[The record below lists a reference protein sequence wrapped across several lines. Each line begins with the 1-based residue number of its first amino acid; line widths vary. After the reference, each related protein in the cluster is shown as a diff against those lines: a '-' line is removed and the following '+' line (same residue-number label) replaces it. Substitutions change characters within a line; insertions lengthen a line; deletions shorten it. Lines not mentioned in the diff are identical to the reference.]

1 LKRDPHAKSINE
13 FQRAKMLR
21 NVNKNR
27 SVTGAGSPDKRWRD
41 QGARDRV
48 KSIMWLGILL
58 SITLL
63 SPNQGL
69 GRIYIDIDRPSIQ
82 RIQIAIADFKNHS
95 DQKEHPELTTV
106 LPGVISNDLDLS
118 GYFSPMDKAAFL
130 EDNHSSFSP
139 GSIRFKDW
147 SVIGA
152 ELLLKGRY
160 TCIGRSLEVEAM
172 LFDVFS
178 GRQILSRR
186 LLGKIKKYRYLM
198 HRLGNEIIYLLT
210 RHKGMFL
217 SRLTFVGNST
227 GHKEIYVCDYDGH
240 NVHQITFDKSIALL
254 PRWSPSG
261 DKIIYN
267 SYRDGGPMLYIK
279 DMASGVDRRISA
291 RKGLNIGASWAP
303 DGKSVALTLSHGD
316 NPDIYTIDLNGKII
330 KRLTKY
336 WGIDV
341 SPSFSPDG
349 KKVAFVS
356 NRLGSPQ
363 IYIRDPQLG
372 KEERLTF
379 FEGKYNTSP
388 SWSRLNCIAF
398 SGMNKGRFDI
408 YRINADGSNL
418 RKLTKNRGNDEDP
431 CWSPD
436 GRYIVFSS
444 NRDGRYHLYIM
455 NADGQNQRRITS
467 NKGDQTSPSWS
478 HF

>member
-1 LKRDPHAKSINE
+1 MNNSI
-13 FQRAKMLR
+13 F
-21 NVNKNR
+21 VND
-27 SVTGAGSPDKRWRD
+27 AGSPGKKWSGK
-41 QGARDRV
+41 GAGDRV

-58 SITLL
+58 SITFL
-63 SPNQGL
+63 SPNHGL
-69 GRIYIDIDRPSIQ
+69 GRIYIDINRPSIQ
-82 RIQIAIADFKNHS
+82 RIQIAIPDFKNQS
-95 DQKEHPELTTV
+95 DQKEHPELTTF

-130 EDNHSSFSP
+130 EDLHSSFSP

-160 TCIGRSLEVEAM
+160 TCIGRSLEVEAV

-186 LLGKIKKYRYLM
+186 LLGKIKEYRHLM
-198 HRLGNEIIYLLT
+198 HRLGNEIIYILT
-210 RHKGMFL
+210 RYKGMFL
-217 SRLTFVGNST
+217 SRLVFVDNST
-227 GHKEIYVCDYDGH
+227 GHKEIYMCDYDGH
-240 NVHQITFDKSIALL
+240 NVNRITFDKSIALL

-267 SYRDGGPMLYIK
+267 SYRDGGPMLYLK
-279 DMASGVDRRISA
+279 DMATGAERRISA

-303 DGKSVALTLSHGD
+303 DGKSVALTLSNGD

-330 KRLTKY
+330 KRLTNH

-349 KKVAFVS
+349 EKIAFVS
-356 NRLGSPQ
+356 NRSGSPQ
-363 IYIRDPQLG
+363 IYTMDIQHE
-372 KEERLTF
+372 KKERLTF

-388 SWSRLNCIAF
+388 SWSRSNCIAF

-418 RKLTKNRGNDEDP
+418 RKLTKDQGNNEDP

-455 NADGQNQRRITS
+455 NANGHNQRRLTTY
-467 NKGDQTSPSWS
+467 KGDQTSPSWS